1 MKALKRFA
9 LWSAL
14 LTKRLIKKPVFP
26 ILLLC
31 VPLLCGAMA
40 LAARQDSGVVTVALV
55 CATEN
60 PIARRSAD
68 RLLHANSLV
77 RCVEYADETEARA
90 AVEHGNVDAAWIFR
104 EEVDEE
110 LQRFITG
117 KRTRGLAV
125 VVEREDNVFLRMAR
139 EQLAAAIYPEA
150 SYALF
155 RDHLMH
161 ALGVS
166 EGTSEETLQTYYSVQ
181 VAEQPIIVFS
191 RTNGETRE
199 NTSDYLVAPVRGL
212 LSLLL
217 MLTGLAS
224 AMYYYRDV
232 ERGTF
237 LRLSAAKRRLLP
249 LLCHLCALLPIAV
262 AVLLA
267 LCVTGLLTDW
277 GHEVGSLLLYC
288 LAVAALCE
296 LLRKLCRSDARLG
309 ALIPVLL
316 ATMLVLCP
324 VIMDLKILKP
334 VQKLLPPYWYLKG
347 SCGAQAVWPLVLYTA
362 AAAVIAVLLPETD
375 KNWRLEGSPVFCPDC
390 GDQNEDGAK
399 LCNNK

>member
-14 LTKRLIKKPVFP
+14 LTKRLFKKPVFP

-31 VPLLCGAMA
+31 VPLLSGAMA

-77 RCVEYADETEARA
+77 RCVEYADEAEARA
-90 AVEHGNVDAAWIFR
+90 AVEHGDVDAAWIFR
-104 EEVDEE
+104 GEVDEE

-155 RDHLMH
+155 RDHLIR
-161 ALGVS
+161 ALGVP
-166 EGTSEETLQTYYSVQ
+166 EDMSEETLETYYSVH
-181 VAEQPIIVFS
+181 VAEQPIIIFS
-191 RTNGETRE
+191 HTDGEVRE
-199 NTSDYLVAPVRGL
+199 NAADYLVAPVRGL
-212 LSLLL
+212 LALLVV
-217 MLTGLAS
+217 LTGLAS
-224 AMYYYRDV
+224 AMYYYRDAEQGV
-232 ERGTF
+232 F
-237 LRLSAAKRRLLP
+237 LRLAAAKRRLLP
-249 LLCHLCALLPIAV
+249 LLCHLCALLPV
-262 AVLLA
+262 AAAMLLA
-267 LCVTGLLTDW
+267 LYAAGLLTVW
-277 GHEVGSLLLYC
+277 AREVGLLLLYC
-288 LAVAALCE
+288 LAVTAFCE

-316 ATMLVLCP
+316 AVMLALCP
-324 VIMDLKILKP
+324 VFMDLKLLEP

-347 SCGAQAVWPLVLYTA
+347 AYGAQAAWPLALYTA
-362 AAAVIAVLLPETD
+362 AAAAIAALLPET
-375 KNWRLEGSPVFCPDC
+375 E
-390 GDQNEDGAK
+390 
-399 LCNNK
+399 